1 MVAALTGRPAEAF
14 REANDVIAE
23 EAKDTA
29 SEKVTDLLKEKA
41 GETFDRYASKIDHW
55 LLRL

>member
-1 MVAALTGRPAEAF
+1 
-14 REANDVIAE
+14 VIAE